1 MIKTLGYLRESI
13 SNYSDEQEDAKS
25 ILRKLTDKNFENEQS
40 FVRHLSEEEV
50 EFLNKVLP
58 DEINYA
64 MEEQDYK
71 RVHELN
77 EVYELLY

>member
-1 MIKTLGYLRESI
+1 MEQTLGYLRESL
-13 SNYSDEQEDAKS
+13 SNYTEEQQLANQIFK
-25 ILRKLTDKNFENEQS
+25 KLLSSEYDSEES
-40 FVRHLSEEEV
+40 FVRTLEGEEI

-64 MEEQDYK
+64 MEEQDFK